1 MVVAIHGGDEM
12 IDIIISKVES
22 LLNQSPYDSFMI
34 KPILKQLYQL
44 KEDIDKK
51 HVLLELYRDMRRNTG
66 YKHLPELILEK
77 IKLKEKELEDLK

>member
-51 HVLLELYRDMRRNTG
+51 HVLLGLYRRRPLYINSVQFDEID
-66 YKHLPELILEK
+66 KL
-77 IKLKEKELEDLK
+77 IKLKEKELGDLK